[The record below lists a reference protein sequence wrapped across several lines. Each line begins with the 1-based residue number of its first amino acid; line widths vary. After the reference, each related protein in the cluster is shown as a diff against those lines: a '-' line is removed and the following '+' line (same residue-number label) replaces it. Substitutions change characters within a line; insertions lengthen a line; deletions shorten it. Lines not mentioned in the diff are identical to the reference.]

1 MNNKIDLSI
10 VIVSTNIEDMLR
22 DCLKSVFNALKGIK
36 SEVIVVDNASTD
48 NTPDMVAKEFPEVIL
63 VRKYENHGF
72 GQNNNYGMKIAKG
85 RYVLL
90 LNSDTLIIDTN
101 IFKEMIAWMD
111 RKPEVGLT
119 SCALLNSD
127 RKTYQGSG
135 GFYPTLFRVF
145 AWMTFIDDI
154 PGIDRLI
161 KPYHPLHSWSP
172 FYKGGEFFKKS
183 HCQDWVTGAFFL
195 MRKEAMDEVGLF
207 DEDFFLYVEEV
218 DLSARFV
225 KSGWGVWYLPQW
237 KIVHYGQVTN
247 GSERAMIFELQN
259 LKLMYKKHEPA
270 WKIPVLTTILKF
282 GVILR
287 LIGWTLVGKPNVAKI
302 YNSILKNH
310 LLDS

>member
-1 MNNKIDLSI
+1 MNNKMDLSI

-22 DCLKSVFNALKGIK
+22 DCLKSVCKAVGEIE
-36 SEVIVVDNASTD
+36 SEVIVVDNASSD
-48 NTPDMVAKEFPEVIL
+48 NTPNMVAKEFPEVIL
-63 VRKYENHGF
+63 LRKYENHGF

-90 LNSDTLIIDTN
+90 LNSDTLMIDTN
-101 IFKEMIAWMD
+101 IFKEMLAWMD
-111 RKPEVGLT
+111 RNPKVGLT
-119 SCALLNSD
+119 SCALLNPD

-135 GFYPTLFRVF
+135 GFYPTLFRIF

-172 FYKGGEFFKKS
+172 FYKGDEFFKKS
-183 HCQDWVTGAFFL
+183 HRPDWVNGAFFL

-225 KSGWGVWYLPQW
+225 KLGWEVWYLPQW

-270 WKIPVLTTILKF
+270 WKIAVLTTILKF